1 MPQVVFNAEWMLA
14 PALKNL
20 TGMTDRQ
27 MKESRSVAWV
37 EGVHFKRVPLTV
49 SNQPEN
55 ADRKRGLIWYNY
67 PRINQLIQES

>member
-1 MPQVVFNAEWMLA
+1 
-14 PALKNL
+14 
-20 TGMTDRQ
+20 

-55 ADRKRGLIWYNY
+55 ADKKRGLIWYNY